1 MRSVGPR
8 RSAGSAAQHALPRTA
23 RGKVVRSTLNNPL
36 PSPFSLS
43 GRGANIWMMITRR
56 QRPDLVVGPRVWD
69 RTGMLELEGQVL
81 ESPPSP
87 SAVPHRS
94 PSMGAGN
101 LEWVLGLTTSD
112 ARHDMSVAV
121 PPYIRDTDAVVVCCT
136 RARPSVRTVA
146 SFKYHRTV
154 HVWLGG
160 QALRAQ
166 HSEWRCCVLNVKIG
180 SLRYVS
186 YLPPTSLARSCAA
199 IKTGNKELELT
210 A

>member
-1 MRSVGPR
+1 
-8 RSAGSAAQHALPRTA
+8 
-23 RGKVVRSTLNNPL
+23 
-36 PSPFSLS
+36 
-43 GRGANIWMMITRR
+43 MITRR

-69 RTGMLELEGQVL
+69 RTGMLELEEQVMG
-81 ESPPSP
+81 SPPSP

-101 LEWVLGLTTSD
+101 LEWVPGLTTSD

-121 PPYIRDTDAVVVCCT
+121 PPYITDTDAVVVCCT

-146 SFKYHRTV
+146 SFKYHRTYGARV
-154 HVWLGG
+154 AWRSS
-160 QALRAQ
+160 LRAQ

-186 YLPPTSLARSCAA
+186 RLPPTSLARSCAA

-210 A
+210 ANTTILSTY

>member
-1 MRSVGPR
+1 
-8 RSAGSAAQHALPRTA
+8 
-23 RGKVVRSTLNNPL
+23 
-36 PSPFSLS
+36 
-43 GRGANIWMMITRR
+43 
-56 QRPDLVVGPRVWD
+56 
-69 RTGMLELEGQVL
+69 
-81 ESPPSP
+81 
-87 SAVPHRS
+87 
-94 PSMGAGN
+94 MGAGN
-101 LEWVLGLTTSD
+101 LEWVPGLTTSD

-121 PPYIRDTDAVVVCCT
+121 PPYITDTDAVVVCCT

-186 YLPPTSLARSCAA
+186 QLPPTSLARSCAA

>member
-1 MRSVGPR
+1 
-8 RSAGSAAQHALPRTA
+8 
-23 RGKVVRSTLNNPL
+23 
-36 PSPFSLS
+36 
-43 GRGANIWMMITRR
+43 MITLRH
-56 QRPDLVVGPRVWD
+56 RPDLVVGPRVWD
-69 RTGMLELEGQVL
+69 RTGMLELEEQVL

-101 LEWVLGLTTSD
+101 LEWVPGLTTSD
-112 ARHDMSVAV
+112 ARHDMSVVV
-121 PPYIRDTDAVVVCCT
+121 PPYITDTDAVVVCCT

-160 QALRAQ
+160 QVRGLSTRSGGVVCSMLRLDPYDVYPGSHRRGRARPLRRVTRSNNAQ
-166 HSEWRCCVLNVKIG
+166 YHYPPGFCSAGKSYFAPIMKDSGAPN
-180 SLRYVS
+180 LRFTRV
-186 YLPPTSLARSCAA
+186 
-199 IKTGNKELELT
+199 GNWWGGGRRT

>member
-1 MRSVGPR
+1 
-8 RSAGSAAQHALPRTA
+8 
-23 RGKVVRSTLNNPL
+23 
-36 PSPFSLS
+36 
-43 GRGANIWMMITRR
+43 MMITRR

-101 LEWVLGLTTSD
+101 LEWVPGLTTSD

-121 PPYIRDTDAVVVCCT
+121 PPHIRDTDAVVVCCT

-180 SLRYVS
+180 PLRYV
-186 YLPPTSLARSCAA
+186 YRLPPTSLARSCAA
-199 IKTGNKELELT
+199 IQTGNNELELT
-210 A
+210 ANTARFLILSRYRFQVAGRGFLLLWGFKRFLFSTHTSYAEYSLPPRPVQ

>member
-1 MRSVGPR
+1 
-8 RSAGSAAQHALPRTA
+8 
-23 RGKVVRSTLNNPL
+23 
-36 PSPFSLS
+36 
-43 GRGANIWMMITRR
+43 MMITRR
-56 QRPDLVVGPRVWD
+56 QRPDLVVGPRVRD
-69 RTGMLELEGQVL
+69 QTGMLELEEQVL
-81 ESPPSP
+81 VSPPSP

-101 LEWVLGLTTSD
+101 LEWVPGLTTSD

-121 PPYIRDTDAVVVCCT
+121 PPYITDTDAVVVCCT

-186 YLPPTSLARSCAA
+186 RLPPTSLARSCAA

-210 A
+210 ANTTILDRY